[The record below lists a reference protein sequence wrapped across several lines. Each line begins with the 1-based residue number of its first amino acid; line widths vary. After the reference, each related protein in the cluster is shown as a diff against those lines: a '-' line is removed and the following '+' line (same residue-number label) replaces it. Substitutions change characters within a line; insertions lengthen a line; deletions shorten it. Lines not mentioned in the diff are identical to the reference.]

1 MLNFVEE
8 GDKMFIEVNLSMSNS
23 NSIISAA
30 LLDAIWEEQKKGVLD
45 LLLPFAIYIL
55 SDNYSENDT
64 ISLETVGLEMTRKFG
79 FSHVPNSV
87 IFQVLNM
94 LTKKDNNCLLKK
106 EGSEFI
112 LVKYLSAEHE
122 KFDEKYSI
130 VKGSTENFLNSFI
143 EEYNTV
149 NRKKITLEEAKDILL
164 EILNDKGYDVFFEP
178 LELNRI
184 TMDSSNKKTFCL
196 AQYIIKVL
204 NDENHKHYKAL
215 TGIASGAL
223 MSNIVYINTDVNEYK
238 EKPLKDLKIYFD
250 TSLLLFA
257 LGFKTAYQKDNMDCI
272 LNMLKTNGAE
282 LFYFDNNLSELNS
295 ILTAYKHRTI
305 NSTGQRLE
313 YFDENNIHS
322 NMLDFFIHGLEE
334 RLAKNGFKK
343 SSLFEYPRKASEYK
357 YSKYEII
364 DEAGLKK
371 HLQERIEKYKDEQV
385 SNDVACIAS
394 ICRERRGRIS
404 KTLEKSEAI
413 WVTSNINLLKNTKEF
428 LKFPN
433 DAILPIISVYSLS
446 TEIWLK
452 YGVVVMFENLKMA
465 TNDSFTKRKVIEFIE
480 KDSETNKEIQMTVNA
495 IKDGEKKDIVFAK
508 LTKEIDNDNIV
519 SILKSILSS
528 KILPFEETSFLRNMS
543 LEDYTNIIITVFND
557 SIIKCD
563 ELENVMQIAKINE
576 QQLKCTIKLLKTVM
590 EFIISQRYTSN
601 RFQNEMFEHF
611 RFDKEKTELLWN
623 ICNENSKQLLEI
635 ILLENYQLCKIVYR
649 QTAQLCSFFENIVF
663 EKSDP
668 EDAVI
673 EDD

>member
-1 MLNFVEE
+1 
-8 GDKMFIEVNLSMSNS
+8 MFIEVNLSMSNS